1 MYLPVKQIGNPD
13 SSISQPLFFWCTL
26 TIIIIINWSGQLQKQ
41 WLVRVISADH
51 CQQSTQVIRKYK
63 VHFDDSLSRNMK
75 VHKALLGTV
84 TMTLYPSTSS
94 DISWWYF
101 FIGWFS
107 KSSSPLPYS
116 TTGIVSSEQSHQCR
130 NLYHFHIAQQPCTY
144 NHSRLPDKPQQRFLI
159 VSIYCYLIACTYN
172 YIASENTH
180 LSFLILIPVKKYIS
194 ISVISTRGQSNLT
207 KSASWGAHSPVRGH
221 PRGSKVV
228 PLNSWGRVSY

>member
-1 MYLPVKQIGNPD
+1 
-13 SSISQPLFFWCTL
+13 
-26 TIIIIINWSGQLQKQ
+26 
-41 WLVRVISADH
+41 
-51 CQQSTQVIRKYK
+51 
-63 VHFDDSLSRNMK
+63 MK

-130 NLYHFHIAQQPCTY
+130 NLYHFHIAQQPCTYNHSRLPDKPQQRFLIVSIYCYLTACTY